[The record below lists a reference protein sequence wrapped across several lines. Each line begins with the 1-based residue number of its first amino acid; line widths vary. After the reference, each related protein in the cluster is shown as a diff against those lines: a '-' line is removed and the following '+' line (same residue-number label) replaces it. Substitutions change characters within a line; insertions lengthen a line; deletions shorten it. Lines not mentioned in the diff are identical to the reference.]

1 MPHKSQKRVHGKDN
15 NIAVD
20 GMKELF
26 SDGRG
31 KSNAARESENEA
43 NSEVDASAFNSSF
56 QSETS
61 DYDQEDIME
70 PENEEEMDVNKDLC
84 EFMNFK
90 IISKDKALIMLNH
103 DSKFYFK
110 GKLQIKVLKG
120 KLDILGHILL
130 PSSSFTSVY
139 SPRGYSLLD
148 VHAYRGDTE
157 EVIADKVLSE
167 GVGYDESKLVA
178 GDCVVV
184 TRKIAE
190 SWTKFLQ
197 KNLNVKTKLNLLQR
211 DNNIPE
217 EWQNNEEVTKVEKIL
232 DINFLHPAN
241 RNSRLFSV
249 GENWDLAITSVE
261 ITQKTGMTPCVLV
274 AGGKGVGKSTFS
286 RWFTNKLLL
295 KSPVVFL
302 DLDPGQAEL
311 SIPGYLSVGII
322 SQPFL
327 GPNFCH
333 VDRKLEMSL
342 YLGDINV
349 ANCPGRFNKM
359 TRTLIDFVKTDA
371 RFQNLPMVVNTMG
384 WCKGVGLMLVID
396 TIRYLQP
403 TTLVQLHSRFHRK
416 NYPYSLDHHTVSSSR
431 DCWDSTSTNSPKL
444 SYSLLEFLAVP
455 ESMSAK
461 DMRSKDYWGLP
472 DPRTT
477 REAVLL
483 SYLGKTCWPYPV
495 YKIPLASVTL
505 GVLHT
510 KVEPSTLLAV
520 MNLALVDLCQVEEKY
535 VRKPDN
541 DNHYRVLGNKVPM
554 MSSLGIGLVR
564 NIDMSAGVLYL
575 ATSTATKAL
584 NNVNCLLAGTT
595 RIPDSVLLSNKQKGS
610 PYIASS
616 SSNPLDQSWQ
626 RHHKPRGHL

>member
-1 MPHKSQKRVHGKDN
+1 
-15 NIAVD
+15 
-20 GMKELF
+20 
-26 SDGRG
+26 
-31 KSNAARESENEA
+31 
-43 NSEVDASAFNSSF
+43 
-56 QSETS
+56 
-61 DYDQEDIME
+61 
-70 PENEEEMDVNKDLC
+70 
-84 EFMNFK
+84 
-90 IISKDKALIMLNH
+90 
-103 DSKFYFK
+103 
-110 GKLQIKVLKG
+110 
-120 KLDILGHILL
+120 
-130 PSSSFTSVY
+130 
-139 SPRGYSLLD
+139 
-148 VHAYRGDTE
+148 
-157 EVIADKVLSE
+157 
-167 GVGYDESKLVA
+167 
-178 GDCVVV
+178 
-184 TRKIAE
+184 
-190 SWTKFLQ
+190 
-197 KNLNVKTKLNLLQR
+197 
-211 DNNIPE
+211 
-217 EWQNNEEVTKVEKIL
+217 
-232 DINFLHPAN
+232 
-241 RNSRLFSV
+241 
-249 GENWDLAITSVE
+249 
-261 ITQKTGMTPCVLV
+261 
-274 AGGKGVGKSTFS
+274 
-286 RWFTNKLLL
+286 
-295 KSPVVFL
+295 
-302 DLDPGQAEL
+302 
-311 SIPGYLSVGII
+311 
-322 SQPFL
+322 
-327 GPNFCH
+327 
-333 VDRKLEMSL
+333 
-342 YLGDINV
+342 
-349 ANCPGRFNKM
+349 M
-359 TRTLIDFVKTDA
+359 TRTLIDFVRTDA
-371 RFQNLPMVVNTMG
+371 RFQNLPIVVNTMG

-495 YKIPLASVTL
+495 YKIPLASITL

-510 KVEPSTLLAV
+510 QVEPSTLLAV

-554 MSSLGIGLVR
+554 LSSLGIGLVR

-575 ATSTATKAL
+575 ATSTTTTAL

>member
-1 MPHKSQKRVHGKDN
+1 MPHKSQKRVHGKDS

-31 KSNAARESENEA
+31 NSNASRESENEA

-61 DYDQEDIME
+61 DYDQEDILE
-70 PENEEEMDVNKDLC
+70 PENEEEMDVKKDLC

-120 KLDILGHILL
+120 KLDMLGHILL

-157 EVIADKVLSE
+157 EDIADKVLSE

-217 EWQNNEEVTKVEKIL
+217 EWQNNEEVSKVEKIL

-371 RFQNLPMVVNTMG
+371 RFQNLPIVVNTMG

-472 DPRTT
+472 DPRIT

-495 YKIPLASVTL
+495 YKIPLASITL

-575 ATSTATKAL
+575 ATSTATTAL